1 VTPSEQP
8 AGGPSVGRA
17 ATETFRSLTATTA
30 DKVGEEFFRQL
41 VKHVALAL
49 DVAYAFVA
57 EFAGSPAR
65 VRTIALWGDGGWLD
79 TIEYELAGTPCEE
92 VVRGSLC
99 RYENDVHARFPEDK
113 WLARIG
119 ARGYLGVPLRAADG
133 RTLGHLAVID
143 TKAMPREPAFQ
154 EIFQLFADRAR
165 VELERLRADAA
176 LEEGS
181 RELRFQLEQ
190 AAQDLRLA
198 RDQLTAL
205 VEIQRAVAGHL
216 ERKALFMAVADALQ
230 GVIPV
235 ERVILLLP
243 GTDPAALTVYAASGR
258 EGIQFFEGETIPRAD
273 TIAGWVVAQGRPFVV
288 GRANEVRERFPVS
301 YARIRQEGMD
311 SVVVMP
317 LLAEGRCVG
326 ALAVMAQPPDA
337 LAAVSP
343 SLLDQI
349 AAAVAVA
356 VDHCMAYEEL
366 QSLRDRLARENVYL
380 QEEIRREHPFEE
392 LVGSSP
398 PLLALLRQVEQVA
411 PTDTSVLILGET
423 GTGKELVARAIHN
436 RSARRDRPLVK
447 VNCAAISAGL
457 VESELF
463 GHVKGAFTGAL
474 ERRVG
479 RFELADGGTIF
490 LDEIG
495 ELPLETQ
502 VKLLRVLQEQE
513 FEPVGSS
520 RSVRVDV
527 RVIAATNRDLPEAI
541 RSGRFRPDLFY
552 RLNVFPIEV
561 PPLRSRRSDIPQ
573 LVTFFLSG
581 FVKKFGKRISSVS
594 LETMTRLT
602 SYAWPGNIRELQ
614 NIVERAVVLCEGAVL
629 ELDQGLVPLSEKA
642 RSVPGLDAPVEAG
655 AAPQG
660 AGKATAALRGS
671 AFVELPTLEE
681 TERRHIVAALERT
694 GGVIQGANGAARILD
709 LHPNTLRSRMERLG
723 IKGPRARREPS

>member
-1 VTPSEQP
+1 VIPGELPTGSAR
-8 AGGPSVGRA
+8 AGRPVA
-17 ATETFRSLTATTA
+17 EAFRSLAAVTV
-30 DKVGEEFFRQL
+30 DKAGSEFFRQL

-49 DVAYAFVA
+49 HVSYAFVA
-57 EFAGSPAR
+57 EFAGSPTH
-65 VRTIALWGDGGWLD
+65 VRTIALWGEGSWLHNV
-79 TIEYELAGTPCEE
+79 EYDLAGTPCEE

-99 RYENDVHARFPEDK
+99 RYENDVHARFPEDQ
-113 WLARIG
+113 WLTKIG

-133 RTLGHLAVID
+133 ETLGHLAVID
-143 TKAMPREPAFQ
+143 TKPMPSEPAFQ
-154 EIFQLFADRAR
+154 EVFQLFADRAR

-176 LEEGS
+176 LEDAS
-181 RELRFQLEQ
+181 RDLRFRLERTTE
-190 AAQDLRLA
+190 DLRLA

-216 ERKALFMAVADALQ
+216 ERAALFMAVAEALQ

-243 GTDPAALTVYAASGR
+243 GSNPEALTVYAASGKT
-258 EGIQFFEGETIPRAD
+258 GIQFFEGETIPRAD
-273 TIAGWVVAQGRPFVV
+273 TIAGWVVEHGRAFV
-288 GRANEVRERFPVS
+288 GRADEVRQRFPVS
-301 YARIRQEGMD
+301 YARIRQEGME
-311 SVVVMP
+311 SVAVTP

-326 ALAVMAQPPDA
+326 ALTMMARQADA

-343 SLLDQI
+343 SLLEQI

-356 VDHCMAYEEL
+356 VDHCIAYEEL

-398 PLLALLRQVEQVA
+398 ALLAILRQVEQVA

-423 GTGKELVARAIHN
+423 GTGKELIARAIHN
-436 RSARRDRPLVK
+436 RSTRRDRPLVK

-479 RFELADGGTIF
+479 RFELADRGTIF

-513 FEPVGSS
+513 FEPVGSN
-520 RSVRVDV
+520 RSVRVNV
-527 RVIAATNRDLPEAI
+527 RVIAATNRDLAEAI
-541 RSGRFRPDLFY
+541 RAGRFRTDLFY
-552 RLNVFPIEV
+552 RLNVFPIEI

-573 LVTFFLSG
+573 LVTYFLSG
-581 FVKKFGKRISSVS
+581 FSKKFGKRIGSVS
-594 LETMTRLT
+594 LQTMARLT
-602 SYAWPGNIRELQ
+602 SYGWPGNVRELQ
-614 NIVERAVVLCEGAVL
+614 NIVERAAVLCEGSVL
-629 ELDQGLVPLSEKA
+629 ELDQDLVPVSEAA
-642 RSVPGLDAPVEAG
+642 RVAPEVSDPVDPREAPAVAG
-655 AAPQG
+655 AAAVAPRESTP
-660 AGKATAALRGS
+660 A
-671 AFVELPTLEE
+671 ELPTLEE
-681 TERRHIVAALERT
+681 AERRHIVAALERT
-694 GGVIQGANGAARILD
+694 GGVIHGAHGAARILD

-723 IKGPRARREPS
+723 IKVPRARREPS

>member
-1 VTPSEQP
+1 MPSELP
-8 AGGPSVGRA
+8 AEDPRA
-17 ATETFRSLTATTA
+17 AHQAEPFRSLVAATA
-30 DKVGEEFFRQL
+30 DKVGEDFFRQL

-49 DVAYAFVA
+49 DVSHAFVA
-57 EFAGSPAR
+57 EFAGSPTR
-65 VRTIALWGDGGWLD
+65 VRTIAQWGHERWLD
-79 TIEYELAGTPCEE
+79 NVEYDLAGTPCEE
-92 VVRGSLC
+92 VLRGPLC
-99 RYENDVHARFPEDK
+99 LYPDGVQARFPRDTP
-113 WLARIG
+113 LAEMG

-143 TKAMPREPAFQ
+143 VKPMPGEPTFR
-154 EIFQLFADRAR
+154 EIFELFADRAR

-176 LEEGS
+176 LEGAS
-181 RELRFQLEQ
+181 RDLQFRLERT
-190 AAQDLRLA
+190 AEDLRVA

-216 ERKALFMAVADALQ
+216 ERRALFVAVAEALQ

-235 ERVILLLP
+235 ERVVLLLP
-243 GTDPAALTVYAASGR
+243 GSDPTALTVYAAYGKT
-258 EGIQFFEGETIPRAD
+258 GIQFFEGETVPRAG
-273 TIAGWVVAQGRPFVV
+273 TIAGWVVEQGRPFVV
-288 GRANEVRERFPVS
+288 ARGDEVRQRFPVS
-301 YARIRQEGMD
+301 YTRIRQEGMD
-311 SVVVMP
+311 SVAVLP

-326 ALAVMAQPPDA
+326 ALALMAQPPDA
-337 LAAVSP
+337 WAAVAP
-343 SLLDQI
+343 GLLEQI

-398 PLLALLRQVEQVA
+398 ALLAILRQVEQVA

-423 GTGKELVARAIHN
+423 GTGKELIARAIHS

-520 RSVRVDV
+520 RTVRVNV

-541 RSGRFRPDLFY
+541 RAGRFRTDLFY

-561 PPLRSRRSDIPQ
+561 PPLRGRRSDIPQ

-581 FVKKFGKRISSVS
+581 FVKKFGKRIASVS
-594 LETMTRLT
+594 PETMDRLT

-629 ELDQGLVPLSEKA
+629 ELDQDL
-642 RSVPGLDAPVEAG
+642 APVSGPAPFAHEPSRPVEPPGVSGTSSG
-655 AAPQG
+655 AS
-660 AGKATAALRGS
+660 AAARGPEPS
-671 AFVELPTLEE
+671 DLPTLEE
-681 TERRHIVAALERT
+681 AERRHIVAALERS
-694 GGVIQGANGAARILD
+694 GGVIHGPRGAARILD

-723 IKGPRARREPS
+723 IKVPRARHEPS

>member
-1 VTPSEQP
+1 VTPSQRP
-8 AGGPSVGRA
+8 ASGSPATPPRA
-17 ATETFRSLTATTA
+17 EPFRSLVAATA
-30 DKVGEEFFRQL
+30 DKLGEEFFRQL

-49 DVAYAFVA
+49 DVSHAFVA
-57 EFAGSPAR
+57 EFAGSPTH
-65 VRTIALWGDGGWLD
+65 VRTIAQWGGGAWLD
-79 TIEYELAGTPCEE
+79 NVEYELAGTPCEE
-92 VVRGSLC
+92 VVRGPRCL
-99 RYENDVHARFPEDK
+99 YPDGVQARFPRDK
-113 WLARIG
+113 ALAEMG
-119 ARGYLGVPLRAADG
+119 ARSYLGVPLLAADG

-143 TKAMPREPAFQ
+143 SKPMAGEPAFQ
-154 EIFQLFADRAR
+154 EVFQLFADRAR

-176 LEEGS
+176 LREAS
-181 RELRFQLEQ
+181 RDVQLRLERT
-190 AAQDLRLA
+190 AEDLRLA

-216 ERKALFMAVADALQ
+216 ERRALFVAVAEALQ
-230 GVIPV
+230 GVIPI
-235 ERVILLLP
+235 ERVVLLLP
-243 GTDPAALTVYAASGR
+243 GTDPTSLTVYAAYGR
-258 EGIQFFEGETIPRAD
+258 TGIQFFEGETIPRAG
-273 TIAGWVVAQGRPFVV
+273 TIAGWVVEQGRALLVA
-288 GRANEVRERFPVS
+288 RAEDVRLRFPVS

-311 SVVVMP
+311 SVAVVP

-326 ALAVMAQPPDA
+326 ALALMAEPADA
-337 LAAVSP
+337 LTAVSTT
-343 SLLDQI
+343 LLEQI

-356 VDHCMAYEEL
+356 VDHCVAYEEL

-398 PLLALLRQVEQVA
+398 ALLAILRQVEQVA

-423 GTGKELVARAIHN
+423 GTGKELIARAIHN

-513 FEPVGSS
+513 FEPVGSN
-520 RSVRVDV
+520 RSLHVNV
-527 RVIAATNRDLPEAI
+527 RVIAATNRDLTEAI
-541 RSGRFRPDLFY
+541 RAGRFRTDLFY

-561 PPLRSRRSDIPQ
+561 PPLRSRRPDIPQ

-581 FVKKFGKRISSVS
+581 FVKKFGKSIGSVAP
-594 LETMTRLT
+594 ETMARLT

-614 NIVERAVVLCEGAVL
+614 NIVERAVVLCEGSVL
-629 ELDQGLVPLSEKA
+629 ELDQDLVPVSGTAQAA
-642 RSVPGLDAPVEAG
+642 RETGSPVEPPGTPPG
-655 AAPQG
+655 ASRAP
-660 AGKATAALRGS
+660 AASGGPEP
-671 AFVELPTLEE
+671 AELPTLEE
-681 TERRHIVAALERT
+681 AERHHIVAALERT
-694 GGVIQGANGAARILD
+694 GGVIHGPRGAARILD

-723 IKGPRARREPS
+723 IKIPRARHEPS

>member
-1 VTPSEQP
+1 VTPSERP
-8 AGGPSVGRA
+8 AGQPP
-17 ATETFRSLTATTA
+17 
-30 DKVGEEFFRQL
+30 
-41 VKHVALAL
+41 LAL
-49 DVAYAFVA
+49 P
-57 EFAGSPAR
+57 ER
-65 VRTIALWGDGGWLD
+65 V
-79 TIEYELAGTPCEE
+79 
-92 VVRGSLC
+92 
-99 RYENDVHARFPEDK
+99 
-113 WLARIG
+113 
-119 ARGYLGVPLRAADG
+119 
-133 RTLGHLAVID
+133 
-143 TKAMPREPAFQ
+143 
-154 EIFQLFADRAR
+154 
-165 VELERLRADAA
+165 RADATVEEA
-176 LEEGS
+176 SRDLQLRLE
-181 RELRFQLEQ
+181 R
-190 AAQDLRLA
+190 AAEDLRLA

-216 ERKALFMAVADALQ
+216 ERKALFRAVAEALQ
-230 GVIPV
+230 AVIPI
-235 ERVILLLP
+235 ERVVLMLP
-243 GTDPAALTVYAASGR
+243 GPESTALTVYAAYGKT
-258 EGIQFFEGETIPRAD
+258 GIQFFEGETIPRAG
-273 TIAGWVVAQGRPFVV
+273 TIAGWVVEQGRALLVA
-288 GRANEVRERFPVS
+288 RAEEVQQRFPVS

-311 SVVVMP
+311 SVAVLP
-317 LLAEGRCVG
+317 LLVEGRCVG
-326 ALAVMAQPPDA
+326 ALALMAREADA
-337 LAAVSP
+337 LAGVSP
-343 SLLDQI
+343 GLLEQI

-356 VDHCMAYEEL
+356 VDHCVAYEEL

-398 PLLALLRQVEQVA
+398 VLLAILRQVEQVA

-423 GTGKELVARAIHN
+423 GTGKELIARAIHN

-513 FEPVGSS
+513 FEPVGSN
-520 RSVRVDV
+520 RSLRVNV

-541 RSGRFRPDLFY
+541 RAGRFRTDLFY

-581 FVKKFGKRISSVS
+581 FVKKFGKRIGSVS
-594 LETMTRLT
+594 PDTMARLT

-614 NIVERAVVLCEGAVL
+614 NIVERAVVLCEGSTL
-629 ELDQGLVPLSEKA
+629 ELDPDLVPVSGTAQAA
-642 RSVPGLDAPVEAG
+642 RETSRPAELPGAPPDASR
-655 AAPQG
+655 AP
-660 AGKATAALRGS
+660 AALTGS
-671 AFVELPTLEE
+671 EPSELPTLEE
-681 TERRHIVAALERT
+681 AERRHIVAALERT
-694 GGVIQGANGAARILD
+694 GGVIHGPRGAARILD

-723 IKGPRARREPS
+723 IKVPRTRHEPS

>member
-1 VTPSEQP
+1 MTPSEQT
-8 AGGPSVGRA
+8 AGAVPVGRPVP
-17 ATETFRSLTATTA
+17 ETFRSLTVATA

-49 DVAYAFVA
+49 NVAYAFVA
-57 EFAGSPAR
+57 EFASSPTR
-65 VRTIALWGDGGWLD
+65 VRTIALWGEGSWLD
-79 TIEYELAGTPCEE
+79 NVEYDLAGTPCEE

-99 RYENDVHARFPEDK
+99 RYETNVHTRFPEDK
-113 WLARIG
+113 WRTRIG

-143 TKAMPREPAFQ
+143 TESMPGEPGFQ
-154 EIFQLFADRAR
+154 EIFQLFAERAR
-165 VELERLRADAA
+165 VELERRRADAA
-176 LEEGS
+176 LEEAS
-181 RELRFQLEQ
+181 RDLRFQLARTAE
-190 AAQDLRLA
+190 DLRTA

-243 GTDPAALTVYAASGR
+243 GGDPEVLTVYAASGKD
-258 EGIQFFEGETIPRAD
+258 GIQFFEGETIPRAG
-273 TIAGWVVAQGRPFVV
+273 TIAGWVVEHGHPIVV
-288 GRANEVRERFPVS
+288 RRADEVRERFPVS
-301 YARIRQEGMD
+301 YTRIRQEGMD
-311 SVVVMP
+311 SAAVLP
-317 LLAEGRCVG
+317 LLADGRCVG
-326 ALAVMAQPPDA
+326 ALTMMAEMADS
-337 LAAVSP
+337 LAAIS
-343 SLLDQI
+343 STLFEQI

-356 VDHCMAYEEL
+356 VDHCVAYEEL
-366 QSLRDRLARENVYL
+366 QSLRDRLARENIYL

-398 PLLALLRQVEQVA
+398 TLLAILRQVEQVA

-423 GTGKELVARAIHN
+423 GTGKELIARAIHN
-436 RSARRDRPLVK
+436 RSSRRDRPLVK

-513 FEPVGSS
+513 FEPVGSN
-520 RSVRVDV
+520 RSIRVNV

-541 RSGRFRPDLFY
+541 RAGRFRADLFY
-552 RLNVFPIEV
+552 RLNVLPIEV
-561 PPLRSRRSDIPQ
+561 PPLRSRRADIPQ

-581 FVKKFGKRISSVS
+581 FVKKFGKRITSVS
-594 LETMTRLT
+594 PETMARLT
-602 SYAWPGNIRELQ
+602 SYAWPGKIRELQ
-614 NIVERAVVLCEGAVL
+614 NIVERAVVLCESSIL
-629 ELDQGLVPLSEKA
+629 ELDQDL
-642 RSVPGLDAPVEAG
+642 APVSRTAAPAPLPVAPKEARETSVDASTG
-655 AAPQG
+655 AA
-660 AGKATAALRGS
+660 AAP
-671 AFVELPTLEE
+671 ELPTLEE
-681 TERRHIVAALERT
+681 AERRHIAAALERT
-694 GGVIQGANGAARILD
+694 GGVIHGPRGAARILD

-723 IKGPRARREPS
+723 IKAPRGRYEPS

>member
-1 VTPSEQP
+1 VKPGEQP
-8 AGGPSVGRA
+8 TGGPRA
-17 ATETFRSLTATTA
+17 DRPAAEAFRSLVAATA

-49 DVAYAFVA
+49 GVSYAFVA
-57 EFAGSPAR
+57 EFAGSPTR
-65 VRTIALWGDGGWLD
+65 VRTIALWGEEGWLD
-79 TIEYELAGTPCEE
+79 NVEYDLAGTPCEE

-99 RYENDVHARFPEDK
+99 RYESDVHARFPEDQ
-113 WLARIG
+113 WLTKIG

-133 RTLGHLAVID
+133 QTLGHLAVID
-143 TKAMPREPAFQ
+143 TKPMPGEPAFQ
-154 EIFQLFADRAR
+154 EVFQLFADRAR

-176 LEEGS
+176 LEDAS
-181 RELRFQLEQ
+181 RDLRFRLERTTE
-190 AAQDLRLA
+190 DLRHA

-216 ERKALFMAVADALQ
+216 ERAALFMAVAEALQ

-243 GTDPAALTVYAASGR
+243 GSDPAVLTVYAASGKT
-258 EGIQFFEGETIPRAD
+258 GIQFFEGETIPRAD
-273 TIAGWVVAQGRPFVV
+273 TIAGWVVAHGRAFVV
-288 GRANEVRERFPVS
+288 GRADEARQRFPVS
-301 YARIRQEGMD
+301 YARIRQEGME
-311 SVVVMP
+311 SVAVAP

-326 ALAVMAQPPDA
+326 ALALMSQEADA
-337 LAAVSP
+337 LTAVPS
-343 SLLDQI
+343 SLLEQI

-356 VDHCMAYEEL
+356 VDHCVAYEEL

-398 PLLALLRQVEQVA
+398 ALLAILHQVEQVA

-423 GTGKELVARAIHN
+423 GTGKELIARAIHN
-436 RSARRDRPLVK
+436 RSTRRDRPLVK

-513 FEPVGSS
+513 FEPVGSN
-520 RSVRVDV
+520 RSVRVNV
-527 RVIAATNRDLPEAI
+527 RVIAATNRDLAEAI
-541 RSGRFRPDLFY
+541 RAGRFRTDLFY
-552 RLNVFPIEV
+552 RLNVFPIEI

-573 LVTFFLSG
+573 LVTYFLSG
-581 FVKKFGKRISSVS
+581 FSKKFGKRIGSVS
-594 LETMTRLT
+594 PQTMARLT
-602 SYAWPGNIRELQ
+602 SYGWPGNVRELQ
-614 NIVERAVVLCEGAVL
+614 NIVERAAVLCEGSVL
-629 ELDQGLVPLSEKA
+629 ELDQDLVPVREAA
-642 RSVPGLDAPVEAG
+642 RVAPEIRDSVEAREAP
-655 AAPQG
+655 AA
-660 AGKATAALRGS
+660 AGTAAAEPRES
-671 AFVELPTLEE
+671 TPAELPTLEE
-681 TERRHIVAALERT
+681 AERRHIVAALERT
-694 GGVIQGANGAARILD
+694 GGVIHGAHGAARILD

-723 IKGPRARREPS
+723 IKVPRARREPS

>member
-1 VTPSEQP
+1 MSGELP
-8 AGGPSVGRA
+8 AGGLPAGRSA
-17 ATETFRSLTATTA
+17 AETFRSLAAATA

-49 DVAYAFVA
+49 DVSYAFVA
-57 EFAGSPAR
+57 EFAGSPTR
-65 VRTIALWGDGGWLD
+65 VRTIAHWGRGHWLD
-79 TIEYELAGTPCEE
+79 NMEYELAGTPCEE
-92 VVRGSLC
+92 VVRGARC
-99 RYENDVHARFPEDK
+99 RYEDGVQARFPRDTLLTE
-113 WLARIG
+113 IG
-119 ARGYLGVPLRAADG
+119 ARSYLGVPLRAADG

-143 TKAMPREPAFQ
+143 AKPMPGDAAFQ
-154 EIFQLFADRAR
+154 EVFQLFADRAR

-176 LEEGS
+176 LEEAG
-181 RELRFQLEQ
+181 RDLRFRLERT
-190 AAQDLRLA
+190 AEDLRLA

-243 GTDPAALTVYAASGR
+243 GSDPAVLTVYAASGKS
-258 EGIQFFEGETIPRAD
+258 GIQFFEGETIPRAG
-273 TIAGWVVAQGRPFVV
+273 TIAGWVVEHGRAFVV
-288 GRANEVRERFPVS
+288 GRAEEVRQRFPVS
-301 YARIRQEGMD
+301 YTRILQEGMD
-311 SVVVMP
+311 SVAVVP

-326 ALAVMAQPPDA
+326 ALALMAQPADA

-343 SLLDQI
+343 SLLEQI

-356 VDHCMAYEEL
+356 VDHCVAYEEL

-398 PLLALLRQVEQVA
+398 TLLAILRQVEQVA

-423 GTGKELVARAIHN
+423 GTGKELIARAIHN
-436 RSARRDRPLVK
+436 RSTRRDRPLVK

-513 FEPVGSS
+513 FEPVGSN
-520 RSVRVDV
+520 RSVRVNV

-541 RSGRFRPDLFY
+541 RAGRFRTDLFY

-573 LVTFFLSG
+573 LVTFFLSR
-581 FVKKFGKRISSVS
+581 FVKKFGKRIASVS
-594 LETMTRLT
+594 PTTMERLA
-602 SYAWPGNIRELQ
+602 SYAWPGNVRELQ
-614 NIVERAVVLCEGAVL
+614 NIVERAVVLCEGPVL
-629 ELDQGLVPLSEKA
+629 ELDQDLAPPSGGAQSAPET
-642 RSVPGLDAPVEAG
+642 GGPVETRGTSGDGAAG
-655 AAPQG
+655 APPP
-660 AGKATAALRGS
+660 RGS
-671 AFVELPTLEE
+671 EPSELPTLEE
-681 TERRHIVAALERT
+681 AERQHIVAALERT
-694 GGVIQGANGAARILD
+694 AGVIHGPRGAARLLD

-723 IKGPRARREPS
+723 IKISRARHEPS

>member
-1 VTPSEQP
+1 VTPSEQT
-8 AGGPSVGRA
+8 AGGPPAGHPA
-17 ATETFRSLTATTA
+17 AETFRSLTAATA
-30 DKVGEEFFRQL
+30 DKSGDEFFRQL

-57 EFAGSPAR
+57 EFAGSPTR
-65 VRTIALWGDGGWLD
+65 VRTIALWGEGGWLD
-79 TIEYELAGTPCEE
+79 NVEYELAGTPCEE
-92 VVRGSLC
+92 VVRGLLC
-99 RYENDVHARFPEDK
+99 RYENAVHARFPEDK
-113 WLARIG
+113 WLTKIG
-119 ARGYLGVPLRAADG
+119 ARGYLGVPLRTADG

-143 TKAMPREPAFQ
+143 TKPMPGEPAFQ
-154 EIFQLFADRAR
+154 EIFQLFAERAR

-176 LEEGS
+176 LDEAS
-181 RELRFQLEQ
+181 RDLQFRLQQTAE
-190 AAQDLRLA
+190 DLRHA

-230 GVIPV
+230 GVISLD
-235 ERVILLLP
+235 RVVLLLP
-243 GTDPAALTVYAASGR
+243 GGDPATLTVYAASGKT
-258 EGIQFFEGETIPRAD
+258 GIQFFEGETIPRAG
-273 TIAGWVVAQGRPFVV
+273 TIAGWVVDHGRPLIV
-288 GRANEVRERFPVS
+288 GRADEIRQRFPS
-301 YARIRQEGMD
+301 SHARIRQEGMD
-311 SVVVMP
+311 SVVVVP

-326 ALAVMAQPPDA
+326 ALALMAQVADA
-337 LAAVSP
+337 LADVSP
-343 SLLDQI
+343 SLLEQI

-356 VDHCMAYEEL
+356 VDHCIAYEEL

-398 PLLALLRQVEQVA
+398 ALLAILRQVEQVA

-423 GTGKELVARAIHN
+423 GTGKELIARAIHN
-436 RSARRDRPLVK
+436 RSTRRDRPLVK

-513 FEPVGSS
+513 FEPVGSN
-520 RSVRVDV
+520 RSVRVNV

-541 RSGRFRPDLFY
+541 RAGRFRTDLFY
-552 RLNVFPIEV
+552 RLNVLPIEV
-561 PPLRSRRSDIPQ
+561 PPLRSRRADIPQ

-581 FVKKFGKRISSVS
+581 FVKKFGKRISSIS
-594 LETMTRLT
+594 PETMARLT

-614 NIVERAVVLCEGAVL
+614 NIVERAVVLCDGPVL
-629 ELDQGLVPLSEKA
+629 ELDQELVPISGLASAATPGEA
-642 RSVPGLDAPVEAG
+642 REAPGHADPG
-655 AAPQG
+655 AATPG
-660 AGKATAALRGS
+660 EPSS
-671 AFVELPTLEE
+671 AELPTLEE
-681 TERRHIVAALERT
+681 AERRHIVAALERT
-694 GGVIQGANGAARILD
+694 GGVIHGPRGAARILD

-723 IKGPRARREPS
+723 IKVPRARHEPS

>member
-1 VTPSEQP
+1 MTPSEQTVGGFP
-8 AGGPSVGRA
+8 ADRPA
-17 ATETFRSLTATTA
+17 AETFRSITAVTA

-41 VKHVALAL
+41 VRHVALAL
-49 DVAYAFVA
+49 DVTYAFVA
-57 EFAGSPAR
+57 EFAGSPTR
-65 VRTIALWGDGGWLD
+65 VRTIALWGEGGWLD
-79 TIEYELAGTPCEE
+79 NVEYELAGTPCEE

-99 RYENDVHARFPEDK
+99 LYENGVHARFPEDK
-113 WLARIG
+113 WLTKIG

-143 TKAMPREPAFQ
+143 AKPMPGEPAFQ
-154 EIFQLFADRAR
+154 EVFKLFAERAR

-176 LEEGS
+176 LEEAS
-181 RELRFQLEQ
+181 RDLQFRLQRTAE
-190 AAQDLRLA
+190 DLRHA

-230 GVIPV
+230 GVISLD
-235 ERVILLLP
+235 RVVLLLP
-243 GTDPAALTVYAASGR
+243 GSDPATLTVYAASGKT
-258 EGIQFFEGETIPRAD
+258 GIQFYEGETIPRVG
-273 TIAGWVVAQGRPFVV
+273 TIAGWVVDHGRSLVV
-288 GRANEVRERFPVS
+288 GRADEIRQRFPS
-301 YARIRQEGMD
+301 SHARLRQEGMD
-311 SVVVMP
+311 SVVVVP
-317 LLAEGRCVG
+317 LLAERRCVG
-326 ALAVMAQPPDA
+326 ALALMAQVADA
-337 LAAVSP
+337 LAGVSP
-343 SLLDQI
+343 SLLEQI

-356 VDHCMAYEEL
+356 VDHCVAYEEL

-392 LVGSSP
+392 LVGSSAA
-398 PLLALLRQVEQVA
+398 LLAILRQVEQVA

-423 GTGKELVARAIHN
+423 GTGKELIARAIHN
-436 RSARRDRPLVK
+436 RSTRRDRPLVK

-513 FEPVGSS
+513 FEPVGSN
-520 RSVRVDV
+520 RSVRVNV

-541 RSGRFRPDLFY
+541 RTGRFRTDLFY
-552 RLNVFPIEV
+552 RLNVLPIEV
-561 PPLRSRRSDIPQ
+561 PPLRSRRADIPQ

-581 FVKKFGKRISSVS
+581 FVKKFGKRITSISP
-594 LETMTRLT
+594 ETMARLT
-602 SYAWPGNIRELQ
+602 GYAWPGNIRELQ
-614 NIVERAVVLCEGAVL
+614 NIVERAIVLCDGPVL
-629 ELDQGLVPLSEKA
+629 ELDQDL
-642 RSVPGLDAPVEAG
+642 APVSGMAPAAAVSDTPG
-655 AAPQG
+655 AAREAPRDASPG
-660 AGKATAALRGS
+660 AAAPREPS
-671 AFVELPTLEE
+671 PSELPTLEE
-681 TERRHIVAALERT
+681 AERRHIVAALEHT
-694 GGVIQGANGAARILD
+694 GGVIHGPRGAARILD

-723 IKGPRARREPS
+723 IKVPRARHEPS

>member
-1 VTPSEQP
+1 MSSEWP
-8 AGGPSVGRA
+8 AGGSRA
-17 ATETFRSLTATTA
+17 APQAVATFHSLVAATA

-49 DVAYAFVA
+49 DVSHAFVA
-57 EFAGSPAR
+57 EFAGSPTR
-65 VRTIALWGDGGWLD
+65 VRTIALWGHGAWLD
-79 TIEYELAGTPCEE
+79 NIEYELAGTPCEE
-92 VVRGSLC
+92 VLQGPLC
-99 RYENDVHARFPEDK
+99 LYRDGVQTRFPRDTLLVEM
-113 WLARIG
+113 G
-119 ARGYLGVPLRAADG
+119 ARSYLGVPLRAASG
-133 RTLGHLAVID
+133 ETLGHLAVID
-143 TKAMPREPAFQ
+143 VEPTPEEPRFQ
-154 EIFQLFADRAR
+154 DVFQLFADRAR
-165 VELERLRADAA
+165 VELERLRADVA
-176 LEEGS
+176 LQEVS
-181 RELRFQLEQ
+181 RDLRFQLERTT
-190 AAQDLRLA
+190 QDLQLA
-198 RDQLTAL
+198 RGQLTAL

-216 ERKALFMAVADALQ
+216 ERSALFMAVADALQ

-243 GTDPAALTVYAASGR
+243 GNDLMALTVYAASGKT
-258 EGIQFFEGETIPRAD
+258 GIQFFEGETIPRAG
-273 TIAGWVVAQGRPFVV
+273 TIAGWVVEHGRPFVAA
-288 GRANEVRERFPVS
+288 RADDVRDRFPVS

-311 SVVVMP
+311 SVAIVP

-326 ALAVMAQPPDA
+326 ALALMAHAAGA
-337 LAAVSP
+337 LAAVP
-343 SLLDQI
+343 ESLLEQI

-356 VDHCMAYEEL
+356 VDHCVAYEEL

-398 PLLALLRQVEQVA
+398 ALLAILRQVEQVA

-423 GTGKELVARAIHN
+423 GTGKELIARALHN
-436 RSARRDRPLVK
+436 RSTRRDRPLVK

-474 ERRVG
+474 DRRVG

-520 RSVRVDV
+520 KSVRVNV

-541 RSGRFRPDLFY
+541 RAGRFRTDLFY
-552 RLNVFPIEV
+552 RLNVFPIDV
-561 PPLRSRRSDIPQ
+561 PPLRARRSDIPQ
-573 LVTFFLSG
+573 LVTFFLAG

-594 LETMTRLT
+594 PETMERLT

-614 NIVERAVVLCEGAVL
+614 NIVERAVVLCEGPIL
-629 ELDQGLVPLSEKA
+629 ELDQDLAPVTGTTQSALQAGDAAETRAPADDGSVASRSHEPLS
-642 RSVPGLDAPVEAG
+642 
-655 AAPQG
+655 
-660 AGKATAALRGS
+660 
-671 AFVELPTLEE
+671 ELPTLEE
-681 TERRHIVAALERT
+681 AERRHIVAALERT
-694 GGVIQGANGAARILD
+694 GGVIHGPRGAARILD
-709 LHPNTLRSRMERLG
+709 LHPNTLRSRMDRLG
-723 IKGPRARREPS
+723 IRVPRPRHDPS

>member
-1 VTPSEQP
+1 V
-8 AGGPSVGRA
+8 A
-17 ATETFRSLTATTA
+17 TA
-30 DKVGEEFFRQL
+30 DKIGEEFFSQL

-49 DVAYAFVA
+49 NVAYAFVA
-57 EFAGSPAR
+57 EFAGSPTR
-65 VRTIALWGDGGWLD
+65 VRTIALWGEGSWLD
-79 TIEYELAGTPCEE
+79 NVEYDLAGTPCEE
-92 VVRGSLC
+92 VVRGSVC
-99 RYENDVHARFPEDK
+99 RYETNVHTRFPEDK
-113 WLARIG
+113 WLTKIG

-143 TKAMPREPAFQ
+143 TEPMPGEPAFQ
-154 EIFQLFADRAR
+154 EIFQLFAERAR
-165 VELERLRADAA
+165 VELERRRADAA
-176 LEEGS
+176 LEQAS
-181 RELRFQLEQ
+181 RDLRFQLERT
-190 AAQDLRLA
+190 AEDLRLA
-198 RDQLTAL
+198 RDQLAAL

-243 GTDPAALTVYAASGR
+243 GGNPEVLTVYAASGK
-258 EGIQFFEGETIPRAD
+258 EGIQFFEGETIPRTG
-273 TIAGWVVAQGRPFVV
+273 TIAGWVVEYGRPFVV
-288 GRANEVRERFPVS
+288 GRADDVRERFPVS
-301 YARIRQEGMD
+301 YTRIRQEGMD
-311 SVVVMP
+311 SVVVLP

-326 ALAVMAQPPDA
+326 ALTMMAQLADA
-337 LAAVSP
+337 LTAVSP
-343 SLLDQI
+343 TLLEQI

-356 VDHCMAYEEL
+356 VDHCVAYEEL
-366 QSLRDRLARENVYL
+366 QSLRDRLARENIYL

-398 PLLALLRQVEQVA
+398 ALLAILRQVEQVA

-423 GTGKELVARAIHN
+423 GTGKELIARAIHN
-436 RSARRDRPLVK
+436 RSTRRDRPLVK

-513 FEPVGSS
+513 FEPVGSN
-520 RSVRVDV
+520 RSIRVNV

-541 RSGRFRPDLFY
+541 RAGRFRADLFY
-552 RLNVFPIEV
+552 RLNVLPIEV
-561 PPLRSRRSDIPQ
+561 PPLRSRRADIPQ

-581 FVKKFGKRISSVS
+581 FVKKFGKRISSIS
-594 LETMTRLT
+594 PETMARLT

-614 NIVERAVVLCEGAVL
+614 NIVERAVVLCESSIL
-629 ELDQGLVPLSEKA
+629 ELDQDLAPVSRRAPAAPRPVAPDKA
-642 RSVPGLDAPVEAG
+642 REIPVDASTG
-655 AAPQG
+655 AAASP
-660 AGKATAALRGS
+660 
-671 AFVELPTLEE
+671 ELPAAELLTLEE
-681 TERRHIVAALERT
+681 AERRHIVAALERT
-694 GGVIQGANGAARILD
+694 GGVIHGPRGAARMLD

-723 IKGPRARREPS
+723 IRAPRGRHKPS

>member
-1 VTPSEQP
+1 MLSEPP
-8 AGGPSVGRA
+8 ASGPPA
-17 ATETFRSLTATTA
+17 APRPAETFRSLAAATA
-30 DKVGEEFFRQL
+30 DKAGVEFFRQL
-41 VKHVALAL
+41 VKHLALAL
-49 DVAYAFVA
+49 DVSYAFVA
-57 EFAGSPAR
+57 EFAGSPTR
-65 VRTIALWGDGGWLD
+65 VRTIAQWGEGGWLD
-79 TIEYELAGTPCEE
+79 NVEYELAGTPCEE
-92 VVRGSLC
+92 VVRGALC
-99 RYENDVHARFPEDK
+99 LYENNVHARFPEDK
-113 WLARIG
+113 WLTRIG

-133 RTLGHLAVID
+133 RTLGHLAVLD
-143 TKAMPREPAFQ
+143 TRPMPGEAAFQ

-176 LEEGS
+176 LDEA
-181 RELRFQLEQ
+181 RRDLRFQLEQ
-190 AAQDLRLA
+190 TAEGLRLA
-198 RDQLTAL
+198 RDQLAAL

-216 ERKALFMAVADALQ
+216 ERGALFMAVADALQ
-230 GVIPV
+230 GIIPV

-243 GTDPAALTVYAASGR
+243 GSDPAVLTVYAASGKT
-258 EGIQFFEGETIPRAD
+258 GIQFFEGETVPRAG
-273 TIAGWVVAQGRPFVV
+273 TIAGWVVEHGHAFVV
-288 GRANEVRERFPVS
+288 ARAEDVRDRFPVS
-301 YARIRQEGMD
+301 YTRILQEGMD
-311 SVVVMP
+311 SVAVVP

-326 ALAVMAQPPDA
+326 ALALMAQPPDV
-337 LAAVSP
+337 LVGVP
-343 SLLDQI
+343 EGLLEQI

-356 VDHCMAYEEL
+356 VDHCVAYEEL

-398 PLLALLRQVEQVA
+398 ALLAILRQVEQVA
-411 PTDTSVLILGET
+411 PTDTTVLILGET
-423 GTGKELVARAIHN
+423 GTGKELIARAIHN
-436 RSARRDRPLVK
+436 RSSRRDRPLVK

-520 RSVRVDV
+520 KSVRVNV

-541 RSGRFRPDLFY
+541 RAGRFRSDLFY

-581 FVKKFGKRISSVS
+581 FVKRFGKRIGSVS
-594 LETMTRLT
+594 PETMGRLT

-614 NIVERAVVLCEGAVL
+614 NIVERAVVLCEGPAL
-629 ELDQGLVPLSEKA
+629 ELAQDLGPVSTEA
-642 RSVPGLDAPVEAG
+642 RALPETVDATDGRE
-655 AAPQG
+655 
-660 AGKATAALRGS
+660 TAAAAGPADGPGPPPESS
-671 AFVELPTLEE
+671 ALSTLGEA
-681 TERRHIVAALERT
+681 ERRHIVAALERT
-694 GGVIQGANGAARILD
+694 GGVIHGPRGAARILG

-723 IKGPRARREPS
+723 IRASRSRHDPS

>member
-1 VTPSEQP
+1 VIPGELPTGSAR
-8 AGGPSVGRA
+8 AGRPVA
-17 ATETFRSLTATTA
+17 EAFRSLAAATA
-30 DKVGEEFFRQL
+30 DKVGSEFFRQL

-49 DVAYAFVA
+49 RVSYAFVA
-57 EFAGSPAR
+57 EFAGSPTH
-65 VRTIALWGDGGWLD
+65 VRTIALWGEGSWLD
-79 TIEYELAGTPCEE
+79 NVEYDLAGTPCEE

-99 RYENDVHARFPEDK
+99 RYENDVHARFPKDQ
-113 WLARIG
+113 WLTKIG

-133 RTLGHLAVID
+133 ETLGHLAVID
-143 TKAMPREPAFQ
+143 TKPMPSEPAFQ
-154 EIFQLFADRAR
+154 EVFQLFADRAR

-176 LEEGS
+176 LEDAS
-181 RELRFQLEQ
+181 RDLRFRLERTTE
-190 AAQDLRLA
+190 DLRLA

-216 ERKALFMAVADALQ
+216 ERAALFMAVAEALQ

-243 GTDPAALTVYAASGR
+243 GTNPEALTVYAASGKA
-258 EGIQFFEGETIPRAD
+258 GIQFFEGETIPRAD
-273 TIAGWVVAQGRPFVV
+273 TIAGWVVEHGRAFV
-288 GRANEVRERFPVS
+288 GRADEVRQRFPVS
-301 YARIRQEGMD
+301 YARIRQEGME
-311 SVVVMP
+311 SVAVTP

-326 ALAVMAQPPDA
+326 ALTMMARQADA

-343 SLLDQI
+343 SLLERI

-356 VDHCMAYEEL
+356 VDHCVAYEEL

-398 PLLALLRQVEQVA
+398 ALLAILRQVEQVA

-423 GTGKELVARAIHN
+423 GTGKELIARAIHN
-436 RSARRDRPLVK
+436 RSTRRDRPLVK

-513 FEPVGSS
+513 FEPVGSN
-520 RSVRVDV
+520 RSVRVNV
-527 RVIAATNRDLPEAI
+527 RVIAATNRDLAEAI
-541 RSGRFRPDLFY
+541 RSGRFRTDLFY
-552 RLNVFPIEV
+552 RLNVFPIEIA
-561 PPLRSRRSDIPQ
+561 PLRSRRSDIPQ
-573 LVTFFLSG
+573 LVTYFLSG
-581 FVKKFGKRISSVS
+581 FSKKFGKRIGSVS
-594 LETMTRLT
+594 PQTMARLT
-602 SYAWPGNIRELQ
+602 SYGWPGNVRELQ
-614 NIVERAVVLCEGAVL
+614 NIVERAAVLCEGSVV
-629 ELDQGLVPLSEKA
+629 ELGQDLVPVSEAA
-642 RSVPGLDAPVEAG
+642 RVAPEVSDPVEAQEAPAVAG
-655 AAPQG
+655 AA
-660 AGKATAALRGS
+660 AAAPRES
-671 AFVELPTLEE
+671 TPAELPTLEE
-681 TERRHIVAALERT
+681 AERRHIVAALERT
-694 GGVIQGANGAARILD
+694 GGVIHGTHGAARILD

-723 IKGPRARREPS
+723 IKVPRARREPS